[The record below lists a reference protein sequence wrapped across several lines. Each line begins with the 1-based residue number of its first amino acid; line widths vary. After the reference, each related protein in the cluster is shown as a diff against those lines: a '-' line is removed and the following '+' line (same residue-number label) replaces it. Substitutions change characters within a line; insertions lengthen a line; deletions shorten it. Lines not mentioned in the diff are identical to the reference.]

1 MSTKAQKS
9 NTERF
14 TVINPD
20 KNVKTKPAQEKKCDV
35 LMYSFIVI
43 KIHNT
48 IQKFGIACYKS
59 LILVIFE
66 WSVMFLVIYVIL
78 YKELANVLY
87 LDKKKKFYIM
97 VQQHN

>member
-1 MSTKAQKS
+1 
-9 NTERF
+9 
-14 TVINPD
+14 
-20 KNVKTKPAQEKKCDV
+20 
-35 LMYSFIVI
+35 MYSFIII

-48 IQKFGIACYKS
+48 CYKS

-87 LDKKKKFYIM
+87 LDKKKNSI
-97 VQQHN
+97 